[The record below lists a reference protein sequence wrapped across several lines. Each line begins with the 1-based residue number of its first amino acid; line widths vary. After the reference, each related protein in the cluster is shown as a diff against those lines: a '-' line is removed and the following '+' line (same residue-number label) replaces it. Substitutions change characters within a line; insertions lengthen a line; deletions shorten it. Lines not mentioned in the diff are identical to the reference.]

1 MEPQDEFIIK
11 VSIGYSH
18 VVFLNNLGE
27 VYASG
32 ECDKGQLGLTTAE
45 INKYTDNPSELSEYS
60 ETLSP
65 PKIAVKVPMP
75 GNKKAVKVMA
85 SGFRSYALLEDGTL
99 VKWGQD
105 VVRPRPVVEFQNF
118 SVADFSIGPHGLIAT
133 IGEPE
138 KISQHDKEK
147 KKIKKMS
154 FLRQDSKPVLSPQE
168 IKIHSISTTPVPVY
182 SSWGDFL
189 QPCGFDMKTLSEYL
203 QKFGKV
209 KFDPNRIKV
218 IDSNILDKI
227 GVTDINHQLTILEK
241 IDHIKQ
247 LETTHIIETKLNKL
261 ISALNDEAKRRHDGN
276 IMNLSSSGGSSSPG
290 SLPSSL
296 NILQPSSSSTDL
308 TSGMKSPLN
317 RSNKDNST
325 TVSNNNLSHT
335 PTHSSS
341 NNNNSTG
348 GHSRGHSRNSS
359 TGGMNLN
366 MIV

>member
-32 ECDKGQLGLTTAE
+32 EGDKGQLGLTNAE
-45 INKYTDNPSELSEYS
+45 LIKYTDNIDDLSAYS

-65 PKIAVKVPMP
+65 PPIAVKVPMP
-75 GNKKAVKVMA
+75 GKKKAVKVMA

-99 VKWGQD
+99 VKWGHD

-138 KISQHDKEK
+138 KISQLDKEK

-154 FLRQDSKPVLSPQE
+154 FLKQESKPVISSHD
-168 IKIHSISTTPVPVY
+168 IKIHSISLTPVPAY
-182 SSWGDFL
+182 TSWGDFL
-189 QPCGFDMKTLSEYL
+189 QACGFDTKTLAEYL
-203 QKFGKV
+203 PKFSKV
-209 KFDPNRIKV
+209 KFDTNRIKV
-218 IDSNILDKI
+218 IGSNILDKI
-227 GVTDINHQLTILEK
+227 GVVDINHQLTILER
-241 IDHIKQ
+241 IENIKQ
-247 LETTHIIETKLNKL
+247 AETTHIIETKLNKL
-261 ISALNDEAKRRHDGN
+261 ISALNEEAKKRHEGSL
-276 IMNLSSSGGSSSPG
+276 LSSSGGSSPG

-296 NILQPSSSSTDL
+296 STLQPSSSSTDL
-308 TSGMKSPLN
+308 TGGLKSPLH
-317 RSNKDNST
+317 RSNKDNNTNVSSST
-325 TVSNNNLSHT
+325 TPPHHNT
-335 PTHSSS
+335 TSS
-341 NNNNSTG
+341 
-348 GHSRGHSRNSS
+348 GHSRNSS
-359 TGGMNLN
+359 TGGLN